1 MSPLYS
7 TEFALDA
14 AQRYAESNM
23 TATVRVSRLADPTL
37 NVTTGVLSADPA
49 GDTVYEGAGR
59 VWTVAGPLTMG
70 IGDELS
76 TFSSTFVS
84 IPMSADLPHVD
95 DLVEI
100 TAHSDPTM
108 VGRAYRVMD
117 VEAGSQ
123 IPAARKMQVQGI
135 QSSPEWS

>member
-1 MSPLYS
+1 
-7 TEFALDA
+7 
-14 AQRYAESNM
+14 M

-70 IGDELS
+70 ICDEIS

>member
-7 TEFALDA
+7 TAFALDA

-37 NVTTGVLSADPA
+37 DTNTGILSADPA

>member
-37 NVTTGVLSADPA
+37 NVTTGVLTADPA

>member
-37 NVTTGVLSADPA
+37 NVTTGILTADPA

-135 QSSPEWS
+135 QAGPEWS